1 VRYSRLERFHSC
13 SRKFRARTHFGV
25 PQFASRI
32 LMPMAKNRNSA
43 GRKIRILHRPAC
55 LSFGNFICGFLLW
68 KIAPEY
74 DRIKENV
81 GGILNGS
88 CSEQCGAI

>member
-1 VRYSRLERFHSC
+1 
-13 SRKFRARTHFGV
+13 V
-25 PQFASRI
+25 PQFASGI
-32 LMPMAKNRNSA
+32 LKPMAKNRNSA